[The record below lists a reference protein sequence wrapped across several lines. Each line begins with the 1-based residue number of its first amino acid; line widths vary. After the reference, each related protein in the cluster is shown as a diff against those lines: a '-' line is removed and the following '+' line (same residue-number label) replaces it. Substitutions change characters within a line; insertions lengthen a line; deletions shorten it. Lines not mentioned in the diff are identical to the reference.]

1 MIYIIYIIEVSHGQK
16 KWISGIFE
24 EQQAALKYYDAIPG
38 DLKEYQSVTLT
49 TSLSYPFYIVEEGP
63 HFTYLDYYKDLEE
76 LLNHINI
83 IEDQD
88 HVYFNLYYIAKD
100 YIPKKPGTDYMG
112 ILNHLHIDNH
122 FLEHYKVQ
130 GRDLFTRN
138 RMA

>member
-1 MIYIIYIIEVSHGQK
+1 MISIIYIIEVSNGQN

-24 EQQAALKYYDAIPG
+24 EQQATLKYYDSIPG
-38 DLKEYQSVTLT
+38 DLNEYQSVTSI
-49 TSLSYPFYIVEEGP
+49 TSLNYPFYIVEEGT

-76 LLNHINI
+76 LLEHINI

-88 HVYFNLYYIAKD
+88 HVYINLYYITND
-100 YIPKKPGTDYMG
+100 YISKKPGTDNMG

-138 RMA
+138 RIA